1 MKRNLIVSLSILLA
15 LGLWM
20 ISEHDNLG
28 HITTENSSVTR
39 PIVIYT
45 TDWCNFCVSLRA
57 TLKQYQINY
66 HDYDVEHSEKGR
78 RDYKKLRSSGVPIII
93 IGNSILHGYDGQEL
107 TDALV
112 DNGYE
117 IPTTW
122 D

>member
-1 MKRNLIVSLSILLA
+1 MKKNLIASLGILFA
-15 LGLWM
+15 LGLWLL
-20 ISEHDNLG
+20 SERNNLG
-28 HITTENSSVTR
+28 HITTESSTITS

-45 TDWCNFCVSLRA
+45 TDWCDFCVSLRA

-78 RDYKKLRSSGVPIII
+78 TDYKKLGSSGVPIII
-93 IGNSILHGYDGQEL
+93 IGDSILHGYDGQEL

-117 IPTTW
+117 IPTSW